1 MHANFSQKGFTLIE
15 LMIAITLGLIVSA
28 AALMIFLSSQRLL
41 AAQNGL
47 GEIGQNTIFGLN
59 NLTRDLRHINLDT
72 STAYVST
79 TQNGSGI
86 IFNTGQTSVA
96 LAAGDVTAANVG
108 ASTIMNTS
116 NDQLTIQYKTRNAT
130 TDCEGTNVP
139 ADTLVVQKYYVGALP
154 NAQQPNGS
162 VAAAGT
168 NARYGLYCDAAWN
181 GGTAIGAGQT
191 VVIPD
196 AESFKVSLGTRDL
209 NGTPTNRNDDKLR
222 YQTLAGYI
230 ASPTGTTVVSVEV
243 GVVMRSSSSVH
254 ADSSINKARVF
265 NIAGQNVQLAD
276 TTGTATHL
284 RVPVNQVVAIRNSQ
298 GIE

>member
-72 STAYVST
+72 STAYVSK

-86 IFNTGQTSVA
+86 IFSTSQTSVA
-96 LAAGDVTAANVG
+96 LGSGDITAANIG

-116 NDQLTIQYKTRNAT
+116 NDQLTIQYRTRNDT
-130 TDCEGTNVP
+130 TDCEGTNIP
-139 ADTLVVQKYYVGALP
+139 ADTLVVQKYYIDKLPASQQVG
-154 NAQQPNGS
+154 GDD
-162 VAAAGT
+162 
-168 NARYGLYCDAAWN
+168 RYGLYCDAAWG

-222 YQTLAGYI
+222 YQTLAQYI

-276 TTGTATHL
+276 TSGTATHL